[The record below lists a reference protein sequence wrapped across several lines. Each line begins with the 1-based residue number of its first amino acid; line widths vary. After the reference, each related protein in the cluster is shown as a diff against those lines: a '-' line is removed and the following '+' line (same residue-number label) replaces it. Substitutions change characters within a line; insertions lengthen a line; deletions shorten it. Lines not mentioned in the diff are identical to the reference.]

1 MFSTAGELANFGGS
15 TCPCSSPCVLP
26 LRYTRQSRLSFSP
39 TPSRLFCQSVL
50 PVHPACLFC
59 LSTSRNT
66 SRVQNRRVQRFFAT
80 FFKMVR
86 HFPKITTFFKMA
98 RHFSENLV
106 TTFFTMTVK
115 HVFSEKYGRDMFGLS
130 SMYRRYHVHFQLI
143 FEPLYFEPLKCS
155 IIDLCLCLHID
166 AAP

>member
-1 MFSTAGELANFGGS
+1 MAEDILIASASLGLQLRRRRID
-15 TCPCSSPCVLP
+15 SSHTNPHPLQQYVIWPPQPSCV
-26 LRYTRQSRLSFSP
+26 
-39 TPSRLFCQSVL
+39 C
-50 PVHPACLFC
+50 
-59 LSTSRNT
+59 SRNS

-86 HFPKITTFFKMA
+86 HFPKITTFFKMT

-106 TTFFTMTVK
+106 TTCFKMTVK
-115 HVFSEKYGRDMFGLS
+115 HVLFENYGRAIFGLS

-155 IIDLCLCLHID
+155 IKYFQV
-166 AAP
+166 PR